1 MNTLEI
7 PDRDIQQQVPS
18 HWDELPAA
26 KIRKILALC
35 SLTAAGAISELDWRV
50 RVFYIIADIRRS
62 WRSIMLERIMSQAWV
77 DHKNQNIY
85 HLANEL
91 TAFIFKSSSHHVTLS
106 PSKGKHEET
115 TAGAR
120 VSRVPN
126 SPEDTSEPS
135 LEINYDTVLNHFP
148 KVGRLQGP
156 GDLLHDVSFGEFRAA
171 LEELDEYFDMRRDQE
186 PDQAL
191 ESQLNRFIACL
202 YRPLVKSPAG
212 KVRVPFDRSM
222 ITIHA
227 RLARRMPPVIK
238 LATLLWFTYVISYIQ
253 TSELTVGGRTIN
265 LSRLFPKP
273 KDTGKAKRPDQGSA
287 AAWVSIL
294 YTVAKEGIFGRV
306 EDTDKAGLF
315 DVLLYMYEQ
324 HRENQRL
331 KMKHQ
336 AKGR

>member
-7 PDRDIQQQVPS
+7 PDRNITQKVPS
-18 HWDELPAA
+18 HWDELSAA

-35 SLTAAGAISELDWRV
+35 SLTAAGHISELDCRV
-50 RVFYIIADIRRS
+50 RVLFIIADIRRS
-62 WRSIMLERIMSQAWV
+62 WRSIMLERIMSQEWV

-91 TAFIFKSSSHHVTLS
+91 TGFIFK
-106 PSKGKHEET
+106 PST
-115 TAGAR
+115 NTAGAS
-120 VSRVPN
+120 VSLVP
-126 SPEDTSEPS
+126 
-135 LEINYDTVLNHFP
+135 LEIHYNTVLNHFP
-148 KVGRLQGP
+148 KVKGLQGP
-156 GDLLHDVSFGEFRAA
+156 GDLLHDITFGEFRTA

-186 PDQAL
+186 PDQAQQA
-191 ESQLNRFIACL
+191 QLDRFIACL
-202 YRPLVKSPAG
+202 YRPVISSPAG
-212 KVRVPFDRSM
+212 RVRVPFDRAM
-222 ITIHA
+222 IA
-227 RLARRMPPVIK
+227 RHSTQAKKIDPVIK
-238 LATLLWFTYVISYIQ
+238 LATLLWFTYTISYIQ
-253 TSELTVGGRTIN
+253 RSDLTVGGRTIN

-306 EDTDKAGLF
+306 ADTDQAGLF

-331 KMKHQ
+331 KMKYQ
-336 AKGR
+336 SKSKKS